1 MTHSP
6 YIAKVLFGR
15 QIRQF
20 RVRANNMSVARAARS
35 MGMSESKYRK
45 LEAGTN
51 DSLKLPDAYSA
62 AVVYGLTSAE
72 TRHLIALVDAADSP
86 GWYHD
91 FDVAQEFQQFLEMEG
106 AASALHIVQQTI
118 VYGLFQTEAYL
129 EGLKINRPPGQGGPD
144 QGLRLERQEAVLDS
158 GNPPQISYVLDES
171 ALRRVVGDPQVM
183 QAQYRRLLELN
194 ERDNI
199 DMLVLPFAA
208 GNYPSVAGPF
218 QIMYFT
224 DQVFPTTVYLES
236 LHGSR
241 YEDAD
246 KIVSHYEGAFAQT
259 RQAPPAVPIKE
270 FIDGSNLLA

>member
-20 RVRANNMSVARAARS
+20 RLRANSMSVAHAARS

-62 AVVYGLTSAE
+62 AVVYGLSSEE
-72 TRHLIALVDAADSP
+72 TRHLIALVDAADSH

-91 FDVAQEFQQFLEMEG
+91 YDVSPEFAHYIEQEG
-106 AASALHIVQQTI
+106 AASKIYIVEQNL

-129 EGLKINRPPGQGGPD
+129 EGLKVNLPGAKGGADNGLRINR
-144 QGLRLERQEAVLDS
+144 QEEVLNGD
-158 GNPPQISYVLDES
+158 NPPEIVYITDEA
-171 ALRRVVGDPQVM
+171 ALHREIGSPEAMRRQL
-183 QAQYRRLLELN
+183 RHLLEMN

-199 DMLVLPFAA
+199 EILVVPFAA
-208 GNYPSVAGPF
+208 GTYRGIRGPY

-224 DQVFPTTVYLES
+224 DGVFPTTVYLES
-236 LHGSR
+236 LHGSH
-241 YEDAD
+241 YEDAE
-246 KIVSHYEGAFAQT
+246 KVVKHYEAAFQET
-259 RQAPPAVPIKE
+259 RQPPLAAPIKE
-270 FIDGSNLLA
+270 LIDASNLLA